1 MIEEVTAR
9 QVRVDTAPLVRLKDA
24 RYREVPAQWQGADYK
39 MVVPEPFGD
48 FLSEKKIDKVDLHYL
63 TTDRTVSLSSDK
75 EAITIGDKVFSAK
88 EVKRALGLG
97 TEVKALNRWRREE
110 KHERVEISQYYVP
123 IYDEKSQTMAVV
135 KLCLEDYGWLRDVVF
150 ETGSLPQ
157 KHPERIESPGSGLVR
172 STVEARDGSQ
182 KEVQSLESEHWLTA
196 GVYTFKYKFEHAS
209 SVGAREVDED
219 FTADVAF
226 QIQDDPTGQELM
238 LVNLNDGMGGHSSGD
253 EASVVA
259 WEAARGA
266 LIGRWGKPG
275 QEQRRLLFDSE
286 DRVYKLY
293 NSETGQYDILGADL
307 NGEAGKIFVKA
318 LGCEANKAVY
328 DWNSESRKKV
338 RDWVDGGTTFVGGL
352 VVGNKVFIGNVGDS
366 RAYYQN
372 TKDQRLVQITEDHSL
387 VERLIFAGRITA
399 EEAATHS
406 KRNVI
411 YRCLGDKPKVEVD
424 VFEQALN
431 LGDSLLLTC
440 DGNPGALEEER
451 LPDGQYPMKMS
462 VATAKGAENLV
473 VEAVK
478 NQDPKDGDNCSAV
491 KIALSQVRLREYKR
505 PAQALAVLTDFL
517 EQVTPVTLKDEKT
530 QHRAVLSFGLKQL
543 GEMLKAGVIPEA
555 DHAKYIRLFRDVTAK
570 LGS

>member
-24 RYREVPAQWQGADYK
+24 RYREVSAQWQGADYK
-39 MVVPEPFGD
+39 IVAPESFGE
-48 FLSEKKIDKVDLHYL
+48 FLEDQRIDKVSLHYL
-63 TTDRTVSLSSDK
+63 TADRTVSLSSDK

-88 EVKRALGLG
+88 EVKKALGLG

-135 KLCLEDYGWLRDVVF
+135 KLCLEDYGRLRDVVF

-196 GVYTFKYKFEHAS
+196 GAYTFKYKFEHAS

-259 WEAARGA
+259 WEAAREA
-266 LIGRWGKPG
+266 LRGRWGKPG

-286 DRVYKLY
+286 DKVYKLY

-307 NGEAGKIFVKA
+307 NGEAGKNFVKA
-318 LGCEANKAVY
+318 LGREANKAVY

-366 RAYYQN
+366 RAY
-372 TKDQRLVQITEDHSL
+372 KDVGSDQYIQFTQDHSGTGIKL
-387 VERLIFAGRITA
+387 ARGMITP
-399 EEAATHS
+399 EEAAEDYEWQGL
-406 KRNVI
+406 
-411 YRCLGDKPKVEVD
+411 YRFLGKGDEVEVD
-424 VFEQALN
+424 IFEQV
-431 LGDSLLLTC
+431 LGIDDSLLLTC
-440 DGNPGALEEER
+440 DGNADAFNEEYLLE
-451 LPDGQYPMKMS
+451 GQAPKKMS
-462 VATAKGAENLV
+462 AAAAKGAKNLV

-491 KIALSQVRLREYKR
+491 KIALSQVRLREYKH

-543 GEMLKAGVIPEA
+543 GEMLKAGAIPEA

-570 LGS
+570 FGS